1 MKFSGGGGFSTQT
14 KYITRA
20 RLDPICLPPEPT
32 LTIRLHCQPSRRNAL
47 ERIRTAPH
55 GKAERVA
62 TPVGEGIWDRS
73 CSRWSTNYNF
83 GGGGGGGAQTESP
96 FGWERRGHVQDR
108 QVLQGD
114 LVGRITGEKVT
125 GWSCAHLRP
134 IKDRI
139 STTGLPK
146 F

>member
-1 MKFSGGGGFSTQT
+1 MGQILFQVVYELQFW
-14 KYITRA
+14 A
-20 RLDPICLPPEPT
+20 PE
-32 LTIRLHCQPSRRNAL
+32 N
-47 ERIRTAPH
+47 
-55 GKAERVA
+55 
-62 TPVGEGIWDRS
+62 
-73 CSRWSTNYNF
+73 
-83 GGGGGGGAQTESP
+83 GGGAQMESP
-96 FGWERRGHVQDR
+96 FGWERGGHVQDR